1 MNEKTFT
8 MAFNLPLPEI
18 RSCRYKMA
26 TEEDRSSACTRA
38 RPVQNI
44 KRNRASDIKVN
55 AYV

>member
-44 KRNRASDIKVN
+44 KRNIKVN